1 MLIQSLG
8 GEGGQE
14 KAVQENKMWTD
25 GKETQS
31 KGEVIQLGM
40 S

>member
-1 MLIQSLG
+1 MLIQSLD

-14 KAVQENKMWTD
+14 KAVQENKMRRD
-25 GKETQS
+25 GEEAQS
-31 KGEVIQLGM
+31 KRKVIQLGM